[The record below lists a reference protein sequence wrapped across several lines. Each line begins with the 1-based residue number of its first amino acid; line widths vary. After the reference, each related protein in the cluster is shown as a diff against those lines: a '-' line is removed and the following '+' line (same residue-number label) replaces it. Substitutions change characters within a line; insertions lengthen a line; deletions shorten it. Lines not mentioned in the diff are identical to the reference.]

1 MTIISVLLIDD
12 DALDRR
18 LVKLALSDAG
28 GQVRFKI
35 ETAEQ
40 LTQAGELMASQSFDV
55 VLLDLGLPDSTG
67 IQTVKKFRSLNAEV
81 PVVVLTGMEDD
92 QTAIAAIKAGADDY
106 VAKGKLLKDLIV
118 RSIRYTIE
126 RKKTELKLRQAKL
139 RAEEL
144 QAETELVNKQ
154 LQVSIERANLMTK
167 EAMLS
172 NQAKSEFLAN
182 MSHEIRTPMNGIIG
196 FTEILMDEQLTEQQ
210 KEYVSIIKSA
220 SDNLLTL
227 INDILD
233 FSKIEAGKLEAEVI
247 EFSLESLLRDITCL
261 MKPQA
266 DKKGLKFEVVYGDGL
281 PETMH
286 SDPVRLR
293 QCLFNLLSNAMKF
306 TSQGHVLLRLSRLE
320 HDCRRF
326 IRFEV
331 EDTGIGIPKDKQES
345 IFDAFSQVDG
355 STTREYGGTGLGL
368 AITRELTRLLG
379 GEIHIKSEIGK
390 GSVFS
395 ITVPVALSSANVRT
409 SDVTES
415 IEAVQMQGPAGAK
428 QTCAKVLIADDNK
441 TSEVLAS
448 LLLEK
453 LGFEVTCVA
462 DGREAVDKALA
473 EPFDLIVMDMQMPT
487 VDGYQATRTLREK
500 GVTSPIIAVT
510 AHALEGDKEKCIDAG
525 CDDYVAKPINRKML
539 YEIVERYVQK
549 IKAAENA
556 DTQVSLAQT
565 SAESQ
570 RNGPI

>member
-1 MTIISVLLIDD
+1 MTVISVLLIDD

-18 LVKLALSDAG
+18 LVKLALSDTG

-35 ETAEQ
+35 EAAEQ
-40 LTQAGELMASQSFDV
+40 LAKAGELMAQEDFDV
-55 VLLDLGLPDSTG
+55 VLLDLGLPDSVG
-67 IQTVKKFRSLNAEV
+67 IETVKKFRKLNAEV
-81 PVVVLTGMEDD
+81 PVVVLTGLEDEER
-92 QTAIAAIKAGADDY
+92 AIDAIKAGADDY

-126 RKKTELKLRQAKL
+126 RKKTELKLRQAKQQ
-139 RAEEL
+139 AEAL

-196 FTEILMDEQLTEQQ
+196 FTEILMDEDLTEQQ
-210 KEYVSIIKSA
+210 KEYVGIIKSA

-247 EFSLESLLRDITCL
+247 EFGLESLLRDITCL
-261 MKPQA
+261 MRPQA
-266 DKKGLKFEVVYGDGL
+266 DKKGIKFEVIYGDGL

-306 TSQGHVLLRLSRLE
+306 TSQGHVLLRLSPVRGR
-320 HDCRRF
+320 DSRPF
-326 IRFEV
+326 IHFEV
-331 EDTGIGIPKDKQES
+331 EDTGIGIPKDKQEG

-368 AITRELTRLLG
+368 AITKELTRLLG
-379 GEIHIKSEIGK
+379 GEIYLKSEIGK

-395 ITVPVALSSANVRT
+395 ITIPVKLSSTNARAEA
-409 SDVTES
+409 VTEP
-415 IEAVQMQGPAGAK
+415 IEAAQSQEPNGVEQICG
-428 QTCAKVLIADDNK
+428 KVLIADDNK

-448 LLLEK
+448 LLLKK
-453 LGFEVTCVA
+453 LGFEVTCVP

-473 EPFDLIVMDMQMPT
+473 QPFDLILMDMQMPS
-487 VDGYQATRTLREK
+487 VDGFQATKILREK

-510 AHALEGDKEKCIDAG
+510 AHAMEGDREKCIDAG
-525 CDDYVAKPINRKML
+525 CNDYIAKPINRERL
-539 YEIVERYVQK
+539 YEIVGKYIQGINTDES
-549 IKAAENA
+549 A
-556 DTQVSLAQT
+556 DTQESLAHV
-565 SAESQ
+565 SAETQ
-570 RNGPI
+570 QN

>member
-1 MTIISVLLIDD
+1 MAVISVLLIDD

-18 LVKLALSDAG
+18 LVKLALSDTG
-28 GQVRFKI
+28 GQVKFKI
-35 ETAEQ
+35 EAAER
-40 LTQAGELMASQSFDV
+40 LAQAGELMARGSFDV
-55 VLLDLGLPDSTG
+55 VLLDLGLPDSRG
-67 IQTVKKFRSLNAEV
+67 IETVKKFRSLNAEV
-81 PVVVLTGMEDD
+81 PVVVLTGMEDEES
-92 QTAIAAIKAGADDY
+92 AIAALKAGADDY

-126 RKKTELKLRQAKL
+126 RKKSELKLRQAKQQ
-139 RAEEL
+139 AEAL

-154 LQVSIERANLMTK
+154 LQVSIERANLMTR

-196 FTEILMDEQLTEQQ
+196 FTEILLDEDLAEQQ
-210 KEYVSIIKSA
+210 KEYVEIIKSA
-220 SDNLLTL
+220 ADSLLTL

-233 FSKIEAGKLEAEVI
+233 FSKIEAGKLEAEAI

-261 MKPQA
+261 MRPQA
-266 DKKGLKFEVVYGDGL
+266 DKKGLKFEVVHGSDL
-281 PETMH
+281 PETMR

-306 TSQGHVLLRLSRLE
+306 TSQGHVLLRLSRQE
-320 HDCRRF
+320 HDRRPF

-331 EDTGIGIPKDKQES
+331 EDSGIGIPRDKQES

-379 GEIHIKSEIGK
+379 GDIHIKSEIGK

-395 ITVPVALSSANVRT
+395 ITIPVTLPSANAQ
-409 SDVTES
+409 SNKVTEP
-415 IEAVQMQGPAGAK
+415 IEITQPQEPAGAK
-428 QTCAKVLIADDNK
+428 QTCGKVLIADDNK

-448 LLLEK
+448 LLLKK

-473 EPFDLIVMDMQMPT
+473 QPFDLIVMDMQMPT
-487 VDGYQATRTLREK
+487 VDGYQATQTLREK
-500 GVTSPIIAVT
+500 GVTSPIIAMT
-510 AHALEGDKEKCIDAG
+510 AHALEGDREKCIDAG
-525 CDDYVAKPINRKML
+525 CDDYVAKPINRDKL
-539 YEIVERYVQK
+539 YEIVGKYVRG
-549 IKAAENA
+549 INATEND
-556 DTQVSLAQT
+556 DTQVTVAHAGTASRQD
-565 SAESQ
+565 
-570 RNGPI
+570 